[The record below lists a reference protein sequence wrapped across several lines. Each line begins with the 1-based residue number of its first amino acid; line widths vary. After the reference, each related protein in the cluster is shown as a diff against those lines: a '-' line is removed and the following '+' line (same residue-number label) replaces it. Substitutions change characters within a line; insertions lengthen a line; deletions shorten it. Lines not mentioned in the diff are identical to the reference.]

1 MSNGQQLY
9 TFTPESFYQLEGL
22 TTLSSNL
29 LALIAA
35 FGKEGL
41 RLSNYRLAKLFNVE
55 RGTIIDNVARLKSK
69 SYITDEGRNKQNHR
83 LVASSVILT
92 LLDSFKRQLGSG
104 KITPE
109 IVSKSHKPGVKTTPI
124 SKESKENR
132 SDATPLPAREQASPS
147 PKDPICSL
155 EQRRA
160 LRANLPK
167 SMQEQLKAKEKGAD
181 TET

>member
-1 MSNGQQLY
+1 MSNRQQLY
-9 TFTPESFYQLEGL
+9 TFTPESFYQLDGL
-22 TTLSSNL
+22 TPLSANL

-41 RLSNYRLAKLFNVE
+41 RVSNYDLAKIFSVE
-55 RGTIIDNVARLKSK
+55 RGTIIDNINKLKNK
-69 SYITDEGRNKQNHR
+69 RYITDEGRNKQNHR

-109 IVSKSHKPGVKTTPI
+109 VVSKSHKTGVKTTPI
-124 SKESKENR
+124 SKENKENR
-132 SDATPLPAREQASPS
+132 SDATPLPAREQASSS
-147 PKDPICSL
+147 PKDPICSP

-167 SMQEQLKAKEKGAD
+167 DFQERLQAREKGTD
-181 TET
+181 T